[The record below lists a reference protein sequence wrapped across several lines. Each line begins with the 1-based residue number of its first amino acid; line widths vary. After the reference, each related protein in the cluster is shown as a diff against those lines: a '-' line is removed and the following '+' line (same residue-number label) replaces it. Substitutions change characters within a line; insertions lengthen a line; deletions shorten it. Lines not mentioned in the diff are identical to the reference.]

1 MIDKILKK
9 IYLKIWSKFNS
20 KKGNIHIG
28 FDSSKLKKL
37 PWHKDKVFLRP
48 TSSDVSRVIEL
59 YSNIY
64 MNNSTYLHK
73 ELLKRKPKLL
83 IDVGANIGLAT
94 YSLVNEFKSLK
105 KVIGIEAESLNYDML
120 EANYKQFNKMSLD
133 RIVFEPIHALASN
146 YSGSYVAPK
155 KSINEFDKKTTSSGT
170 FRFSPTLKPTK
181 NDIGIRSIS
190 LVEILSK
197 KNIKEGII
205 VKIDIE
211 GGEKYLFEKNHDWLK
226 KVLYVTIELH
236 DRYGIGLVDSSKN
249 FLAAITKYDFA
260 IVPEKDILHC
270 YNRKL
275 FYSNK

>member
-120 EANYKQFNKMSLD
+120 EANYKQFNKMSSD
-133 RIVFEPIHALASN
+133 RIVFEPVHALAS
-146 YSGSYVAPK
+146 
-155 KSINEFDKKTTSSGT
+155 
-170 FRFSPTLKPTK
+170 
-181 NDIGIRSIS
+181 
-190 LVEILSK
+190 
-197 KNIKEGII
+197 
-205 VKIDIE
+205 
-211 GGEKYLFEKNHDWLK
+211 
-226 KVLYVTIELH
+226 
-236 DRYGIGLVDSSKN
+236 
-249 FLAAITKYDFA
+249 
-260 IVPEKDILHC
+260 
-270 YNRKL
+270 
-275 FYSNK
+275 

>member
-1 MIDKILKK
+1 MYY
-9 IYLKIWSKFNS
+9 YLIRKTPREMKTKNGLVIVP
-20 KKGNIHIG
+20 
-28 FDSSKLKKL
+28 SSNAHDIITFVVVFCKRDYGEIKLG
-37 PWHKDKVFLRP
+37 
-48 TSSDVSRVIEL
+48 SVIV
-59 YSNIY
+59 
-64 MNNSTYLHK
+64 
-73 ELLKRKPKLL
+73 
-83 IDVGANIGLAT
+83 DVGANIGLAT

-105 KVIGIEAESLNYDML
+105 KVIGIEAESLNYGML

-133 RIVFEPIHALASN
+133 RIVFEPVHALASN

-181 NDIGIRSIS
+181 NDVGIRSIS
-190 LVEILSK
+190 LGEILSK
-197 KNIKEGII
+197 KNIEEGII

-249 FLAAITKYDFA
+249 FLAD
-260 IVPEKDILHC
+260 
-270 YNRKL
+270 
-275 FYSNK
+275 